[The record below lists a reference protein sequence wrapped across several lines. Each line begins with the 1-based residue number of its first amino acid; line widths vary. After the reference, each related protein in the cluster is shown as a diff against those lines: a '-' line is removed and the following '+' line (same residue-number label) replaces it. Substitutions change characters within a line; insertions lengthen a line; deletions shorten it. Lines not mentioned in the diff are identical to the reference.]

1 MAMFKKR
8 YKLTR
13 IDFEEVLDEG
23 QNPLG
28 FTAQTKNGCAHWK
41 GTGYNKDGLYG
52 CVGFRQHRGDWTSYG
67 DDDLRYGNGYP
78 GVPEG
83 GPWQGG
89 RSNRTGE

>member
-23 QNPLG
+23 QNSDG
-28 FTAQTKNGCAHWK
+28 FTAQTKNGCAHHF

-52 CVGFRQHRGDWTSYG
+52 CVGFRQHRGHFTSYG
-67 DDDLRYGNGYP
+67 DDDLRYGNGYE
-78 GVPEG
+78 GVPVG